1 MGSLEARYRNK
12 LAPSKPAPKKK
23 RAHAAGELVF
33 PSASELPT
41 VQSSTGQN
49 KTARRRGRTKPP
61 EPTSIAPGGCD
72 QSPKPSP
79 PTPTISLKGLIPN
92 IEWVTINIQGLLT
105 EMQLI
110 NVNIHPLRADVLER
124 WRQALIVDLNKLN
137 EVRQKWPYQS

>member
-41 VQSSTGQN
+41 VQSSTGQK
-49 KTARRRGRTKPP
+49 KTARRRGRAKPTPEISVKRP
-61 EPTSIAPGGCD
+61 EPV
-72 QSPKPSP
+72 KPSP
-79 PTPTISLKGLIPN
+79 PTPTISFSSLIPN

-124 WRQALIVDLNKLN
+124 WRNALIVDLNKLN